1 MTCRWS
7 GLLGS
12 VRLRSGGRGLRGHIE
27 EAAVQEGRTPRRTR
41 AEPPSLEVELQR
53 AVERQEFT
61 LEYQP
66 IVELKSGAVVGAE
79 ALVRWRHPCAAPS
92 RRGEFLPLAEQTGQI
107 SAIGAFVLE
116 RAARQARSWQLASP
130 AGANFVL
137 SVNLSARQAAD
148 PSTLDLVRS
157 SLETGDLSG
166 ESVVLEISAGDG
178 VVEDRTIATLNALR
192 KLGVRIALDDFGAGM
207 SFREARRLPLDIV
220 KLDRAFV
227 VDVAA
232 RPADASFAEAL
243 LTVGRARGLQTV
255 AKGVETTDQARR
267 LLALGCDMGQ
277 GYLYSKPLGA
287 EGIGAVLAR
296 GRLGTMARR

>member
-1 MTCRWS
+1 M
-7 GLLGS
+7 
-12 VRLRSGGRGLRGHIE
+12 
-27 EAAVQEGRTPRRTR
+27 QEGRTPKR
-41 AEPPSLEVELQR
+41 ARPEPPSLEDELQR
-53 AVERQEFT
+53 ALERQEFT

-66 IVELKSGAVVGAE
+66 VVELKTGSVMGAE
-79 ALVRWRHPCAAPS
+79 ALVRWRHPVRGTIPP
-92 RRGEFLPLAEQTGQI
+92 GEFLPLAEQTGQI
-107 SAIGAFVLE
+107 SAIGEFVLE

-137 SVNLSARQAAD
+137 SVNLSARQAGDA
-148 PSTLDLVRS
+148 TTVDLVRS
-157 SLETGDLSG
+157 TLNSG
-166 ESVVLEISAGDG
+166 ELSPGSLVLEVAAGDG
-178 VVEDRTIATLNALR
+178 VVEDQTISTLNSLR

-207 SFREARRLPLDIV
+207 SFKEARRLPLDLV

-227 VDVAA
+227 VDVAS

-243 LTVGRARGLQTV
+243 LAVGRARGLQTV

-267 LLALGCDMGQ
+267 LLALGCDMAQ